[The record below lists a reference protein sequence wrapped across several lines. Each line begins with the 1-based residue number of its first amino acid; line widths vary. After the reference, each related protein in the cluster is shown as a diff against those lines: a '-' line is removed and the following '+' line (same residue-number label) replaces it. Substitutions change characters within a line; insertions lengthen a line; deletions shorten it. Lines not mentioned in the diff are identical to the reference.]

1 MASSKMSKLHSKMTV
16 FSAVLALCSYFFLRR
31 TSVEFR
37 EEIFI
42 QASESEVFEFL
53 SDVRLLDFVHPY
65 RVGAFNITAVT
76 DDSGLEGV
84 NYDNVERIDFF
95 GLYTETLYF
104 PVHTRFLK
112 NAGEVRSSYDVMNGT
127 IVANQSFTLHPGKR
141 NGVNGTL
148 VVDVSRVSLPWVYSH
163 FTAWKGGEAHRM
175 ILGGMR
181 RFLEGENRDV
191 ITLLKQYADL
201 RIQFNELRLLS
212 NDITSFCVLP
222 MICSNS

>member
-1 MASSKMSKLHSKMTV
+1 MASSKLSFVNSRLTV
-16 FSAVLALCSYFFLRR
+16 FSAVLALCSYVFLRR

-42 QASESEVFEFL
+42 QASENEVFEFL

-104 PVHTRFLK
+104 PVHTRFLR

-127 IVANQSFTLHPGKR
+127 IVANQSFTLHPAQR

-148 VVDVSRVSLPWVYSH
+148 VVDVSRVSLPWAYSH
-163 FTAWKGGEAHRM
+163 FTAWKGGEAHKM